1 MLCTASFYGTI
12 AMDSTKSIS
21 PLPCKTNAIRN
32 LLIVEDSDSDFLLT
46 RRKMIK
52 LLEPDIIERAS
63 NRSELIRTLLSPR
76 DLIVT
81 DLNLGDIDGVELLKA
96 IHNAQPDS
104 PCLVLT
110 GSMQHATRELPAN
123 VFGIAEKGD
132 YRALEQ
138 MLLSYA
144 AQ

>member
-1 MLCTASFYGTI
+1 
-12 AMDSTKSIS
+12 MDSTKSIS
-21 PLPCKTNAIRN
+21 PLTYEKNAIKN

-52 LLEPDIIERAS
+52 LLEPVSIDRAR

-81 DLNLGDIDGVELLKA
+81 DLNLGDIDGAELLKA

-110 GSMQHATRELPAN
+110 GSLEYATTDLPAN
-123 VFGIAEKGD
+123 VLGVVEKGD
-132 YRALEQ
+132 YYALEQ
-138 MLLSYA
+138 VLLEYT